1 MKTLLL
7 DPALQGR
14 AKVEN
19 VAIMML
25 GDFNIPAN
33 TKWYDGITQLFAA
46 RDLHAEYCK
55 KSGKREEATYSST
68 NSLVLWDDADQRIDY
83 CWAIDRL
90 DDYELLKLDVI
101 DAKVLKQPR
110 GEELS
115 DHWAQLFTVI
125 PRSSK

>member
-14 AKVEN
+14 IKVEN
-19 VAIMML
+19 IAIVMI

-33 TKWYDGITQLFAA
+33 SKWYNQITELFAA
-46 RDLHAEYCK
+46 RDLHAEFCK
-55 KSGKREEATYSST
+55 NARRREEATYSSE

-90 DDYELLKLDVI
+90 DDYELMKLDVV
-101 DAKVLKQPR
+101 DLDVLKQAR

-115 DHWAQLFTVI
+115 DHWAQVFTVI
-125 PRSSK
+125 PRPSK

>member
-14 AKVEN
+14 AKAEN
-19 VAIMML
+19 IAMVML
-25 GDFNIPAN
+25 GDFNIPAD
-33 TKWYDGITQLFAA
+33 TKWYNQITELFAA

-55 KSGKREEATYSST
+55 KSRKAEQATYSSE
-68 NSLVLWDDADQRIDY
+68 NSLVLWDDANQRIDY

-90 DDYELLKLDVI
+90 DDYELMKLDVI
-101 DAKVLKQPR
+101 DLDVLKQPR

-115 DHWAQLFTVI
+115 DHWAQLFTIV

>member
-1 MKTLLL
+1 MVRWHHTTICRSRS
-7 DPALQGR
+7 ARGVLQKER
-14 AKVEN
+14 E
-19 VAIMML
+19 
-25 GDFNIPAN
+25 
-33 TKWYDGITQLFAA
+33 
-46 RDLHAEYCK
+46 E
-55 KSGKREEATYSST
+55 EEATYSST

-101 DAKVLKQPR
+101 DAEVLKQPR

>member
-14 AKVEN
+14 TKVEN
-19 VAIMML
+19 IAMVML

-33 TKWYDGITQLFAA
+33 SKWHDDITKLFAA

-55 KSGKREEATYSST
+55 KSGKREEATYSSE
-68 NSLVLWDDADQRIDY
+68 NSLVLWDGANERIDY

-90 DDYELLKLDVI
+90 DDYELMKLDVI
-101 DAKVLKQPR
+101 DMDVLKQPR